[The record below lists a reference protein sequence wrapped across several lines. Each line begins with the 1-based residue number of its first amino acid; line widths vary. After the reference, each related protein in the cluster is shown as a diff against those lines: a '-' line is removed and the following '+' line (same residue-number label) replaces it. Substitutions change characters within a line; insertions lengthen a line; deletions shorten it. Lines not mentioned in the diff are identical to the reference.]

1 MIPDWLS
8 VHPELRTALSAGA
21 PVVALES
28 ALLTHGLPRPIN
40 LELARRMQAEIQ
52 RAGALPAM
60 AAVID
65 GAPTLGLSPEQLERL
80 SLDDSAAKVSRRDLG
95 PLRAAGRSGGTTVA
109 ATLYLAH
116 AAGIRVFA
124 TGGIGGVHRGD
135 GGDISAD
142 LLELARRP
150 LAVVCS
156 GAKAILDLPRTV
168 EALETVGV
176 ALVGYRTEQFPAFYA
191 RSSGLP
197 LASHVQTVHELAAAL
212 RAHLELQVES
222 SLLVCVPCPEPEAL
236 VWEEI
241 EHQLAQAEQA
251 AAEAGIRGPALTPF
265 LLEQLAELTGGRALA
280 ANLALL
286 RNNASIAGELAVA
299 MA

>member
-1 MIPDWLS
+1 MHPDWLT
-8 VHPELRTALSAGA
+8 VHPDVATALAGGA
-21 PVVALES
+21 PLVALES

-65 GAPTLGLSPEQLERL
+65 GVPTLGLSPEQLERL
-80 SLDDSAAKVSRRDLG
+80 SLDDAAVKVSRRDLG
-95 PLRAAGRSGGTTVA
+95 PVRAAGKSGGTTVA
-109 ATLYLAH
+109 ATVYLAR

-124 TGGIGGVHRGD
+124 TGGIGGVHRGVS
-135 GGDISAD
+135 GDVSAD
-142 LLELARRP
+142 LLELARNP

-156 GAKAILDLPRTV
+156 GAKAILDLPRTL

-176 ALVGYRTEQFPAFYA
+176 ALVGYQTDQFPAFYA
-191 RSSGLP
+191 RSSQLP
-197 LASHVQTVHELAAAL
+197 LASYVQTVHQLAAAV
-212 RAHLELQVES
+212 RAHLELQAEG

-236 VWEEI
+236 AWEEI
-241 EHQLAQAEQA
+241 EQPLAQAEQA
-251 AAEAGIRGPALTPF
+251 AAEARISGPALTPY
-265 LLEQLAELTGGRALA
+265 LLEQLAELTGGRTLA

-286 RNNASIAGELAVA
+286 RNNARVAGELAVA
-299 MA
+299 LE